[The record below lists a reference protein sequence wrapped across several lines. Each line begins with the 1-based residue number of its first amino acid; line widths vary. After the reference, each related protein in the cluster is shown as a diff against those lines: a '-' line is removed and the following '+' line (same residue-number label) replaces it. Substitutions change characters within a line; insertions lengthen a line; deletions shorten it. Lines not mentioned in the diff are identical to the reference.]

1 MDDLNYYQTFIFF
14 PKFKLG
20 IVMATEHLDDLKTGR
35 LHFWTQLPSYVNL
48 NKTSSL
54 ASALAKP
61 STVFAKMLLIITYT

>member
-1 MDDLNYYQTFIFF
+1 
-14 PKFKLG
+14 
-20 IVMATEHLDDLKTGR
+20 MATEHLDELKTGTV
-35 LHFWTQLPSYVNL
+35 HFWTQLPSYVNL